1 MEFTDSGVRRTRI
14 FYCDPLASWQK
25 PHVEKN
31 HTLIR
36 RILPKGTPFSFLTDA
51 DVHLI
56 TEHINS
62 VPRESFDNRTPFD
75 LMVSPEQKKLLEF
88 LKLSPIPLDDVLL
101 KPTLLKKK

>member
-1 MEFTDSGVRRTRI
+1 MFFFTPVW
-14 FYCDPLASWQK
+14 PLNLLSLSL
-25 PHVEKN
+25 
-31 HTLIR
+31 LIP
-36 RILPKGTPFSFLTDA
+36 LGYA